1 MGTTP
6 SFEGRLTMSDLTDQ
20 ELWDEI
26 NEADYDLNSWEA
38 EFHESVGKR
47 LTAGVELTE
56 KQHDKLLELYER
68 AV

>member
-1 MGTTP
+1 
-6 SFEGRLTMSDLTDQ
+6 MSDLTDQ